1 LSATGRRSLATPCRH
16 PPTQP
21 QRDAE
26 GWLFG
31 ALDATELADDG
42 AGGNARVPDDAA
54 LAAAAAWLP
63 GLAGAAVVGE
73 GLDVDE
79 VAVPVGVGD
88 GDGLGDVLCDV
99 DDGLGLGLG
108 ELLGLPDGEGLRD
121 GFGDVQLRRGDADV
135 GWPGPV
141 APPGPE

>member
-63 GLAGAAVVGE
+63 GLAGAAVVGD
-73 GLDVDE
+73 GLDVCE
-79 VAVPVGVGD
+79 VVVPVGVGD
-88 GDGLGDVLCDV
+88 GDGLGDVLGDV
-99 DDGLGLGLG
+99 DDGLGLG
-108 ELLGLPDGEGLRD
+108 EPLGLPDGEGLPD
-121 GFGDVQLRRGDADV
+121 GFGDVQLGRGDDDV
-135 GWPGPV
+135 PWPGPV
-141 APPGPE
+141 APPGPQ